1 MLDDIEDVGFEGQI
15 KPLITNNN
23 WSSMRSKG
31 RPVTMKNPIQKLR
44 LTSATGKL
52 PNEHNAIFTTYSQ
65 ISSVAKKDVIPAL
78 DAIAGRAIFI
88 LDESHNAAGTDSS
101 IGEFFRSVIPKS
113 RGAVFSSATAIKSPA
128 NIATYFPKTSIP
140 TAIPTAK
147 EFERLAKRFGNP
159 FMQMTSSMLSRAGQM
174 FRLQSGFTW
183 KGQKIPFIPSPI
195 KAKQEVVD
203 AHNAANEILG
213 EMRQIEIGERMKNL
227 TKQLMIDAQ
236 EAYEGTKAKALVY
249 PLSGQFHNVAAN
261 MVLGAKIKD
270 TADLAEAE
278 IKAGR
283 KVFISMDTTGEAFLR
298 DAKEIMEG
306 GTLRSDYDT
315 ASKVTFKD
323 FMERYARKLNTNK
336 VKIEP
341 ADKNNE
347 AETPT
352 LEFTIDWNKNKG
364 KSNIPNWVSPKSIE
378 LHDALMENG
387 FKDLGIIIKDQ
398 QATLEKL
405 PISPFDALRA
415 ELQKRQI
422 LSAEISGRDIAVT
435 PSGSFAQRSVTDQ
448 DKQNSLIAFRNN
460 EQTKVLIVSR
470 SGSTGL
476 SAHDDPRNKSSAPRT
491 HIVMQPAPDIVDTI
505 QVLGRT

>member
-1 MLDDIEDVGFEGQI
+1 
-15 KPLITNNN
+15 
-23 WSSMRSKG
+23 
-31 RPVTMKNPIQKLR
+31 
-44 LTSATGKL
+44 
-52 PNEHNAIFTTYSQ
+52 
-65 ISSVAKKDVIPAL
+65 
-78 DAIAGRAIFI
+78 
-88 LDESHNAAGTDSS
+88 
-101 IGEFFRSVIPKS
+101 
-113 RGAVFSSATAIKSPA
+113 
-128 NIATYFPKTSIP
+128 
-140 TAIPTAK
+140 
-147 EFERLAKRFGNP
+147 
-159 FMQMTSSMLSRAGQM
+159 MLSRAGQM

-195 KAKQEVVD
+195 KAKQEVID

-213 EMRQIEIGERMKNL
+213 EMRQIEIGEKMKKL
-227 TKQLMIDAQ
+227 TQQLVQDAQ
-236 EAYEGTKAKALVY
+236 EAYEGTEAKALIY

-306 GTLRSDYDT
+306 GTLQNYDKV
-315 ASKVTFKD
+315 SKVTFKD

-341 ADKNNE
+341 ADEKSD
-347 AETPT
+347 APA
-352 LEFTIDWNKNKG
+352 LEFTIDWNKTSG
-364 KSNIPNWVSPKSIE
+364 KSNIPNWVSQKSIE
-378 LHDALMENG
+378 LHDSLMETG
-387 FKDLGIIIKDQ
+387 FKDLALIIKDN
-398 QATLEKL
+398 AETLNKL

-415 ELQKRQI
+415 ELQRRQI

-435 PSGSFAQRSVTDQ
+435 PSGAFSQRSVTDQ

-460 EQTKVLIVSR
+460 DQTKVLIVSR
-470 SGSTGL
+470 TGSTGL

-505 QVLGRT
+505 QVLGRTNRNNQQSAPKLVYIYSEDIPAEVRIMAMTQKKMRRLGASTTGKDATAAGENLGLDMLNTYGDNAVALVLANEPELRTAYNTRAGTNFPEKFEDIRKILTSGEPGDGMRRMIHKALILDIEDQILRAGITRKRLQGREAV